1 MTSKNSSAAPNTL
14 KARPLKIGISP
25 RFQYKFHTDFGVQ
38 DRVVQYLEQSL
49 SHWVTDLGGLS
60 LMIPSVSG
68 QSSTPWEFI
77 DPFDY
82 ARELDALIL
91 QGGTDVGIDLIRD
104 RYELDLIKA
113 FHGLGK
119 PVLGVCRGH
128 QLLNVY
134 FGGTLISDIAT
145 RFPSASS
152 HVNAELYEK
161 LHHPIE
167 IVDGGILNDIYGGE
181 ARRNVVSIHH
191 QAIDRLGE
199 GLQIE
204 ALSKADGIIEAV
216 SLKSDS
222 FVLGVQWHPEFHV
235 QSDQVEQLLPSGPL
249 LSRFI
254 QSARA
259 RKQSRKPRPISHR
272 SQHLEFSKSE
282 SLTIGVELEFQ
293 LIDPSSQDLT
303 PSAPELLEIVK
314 GESEKIKSE
323 IFQSMIEVETGV
335 CRTAKEAEADLS
347 ATLSILSKACAQR
360 GVHLAAA
367 GTHPFTSYLDRL
379 LTPAPR
385 YTELV
390 DRNQWIA
397 RRLVIFGLHVHIGMP
412 NSEAAIHLMNAF
424 MYHLPLLLGL
434 SASSPFWHGDDT
446 GLASSRSTF
455 FESTPTGGHPIMVES
470 WGEFEDLYF
479 RMLASNAI
487 RSPKDLWWDLRPS
500 PHFGTLEIRVCD
512 IMPTLQ
518 ENIAV
523 AALKHA
529 MAAHF
534 LEKIRDGQ
542 HLLSPSNW
550 QYREN
555 KWRATRHGLD
565 FDFIVSDWGETR
577 PAKEALLQLIE
588 TVSSAKIPTEAH
600 LEIPAGELYAS
611 EFENLRQIVARGPAF
626 TRLRNL
632 YEKTSKL
639 EDVVR
644 HNCQEFLSNHPI
656 WS

>member
-1 MTSKNSSAAPNTL
+1 M
-14 KARPLKIGISP
+14 KARPLKVGISP

-68 QSSTPWEFI
+68 QSSTPSEYI
-77 DPFDY
+77 DPSDY

-91 QGGTDVGIDLIRD
+91 QGGTDVGVDLIRD
-104 RYELDLIKA
+104 RYELALIKA

-145 RFPSASS
+145 RLPEASP
-152 HVNAELYEK
+152 HVNPELYEK
-161 LHHPIE
+161 LYHPIDFVE
-167 IVDGGILNDIYGGE
+167 DGILKSIYGDE
-181 ARRNVVSIHH
+181 TRRDVVSIHH
-191 QAIDRLGE
+191 QAIDRLGD

-204 ALSKADGIIEAV
+204 AISKADGIIEAV

-222 FVLGVQWHPEFHV
+222 FVLGVQWHPESHV
-235 QSDQVEQLLPSGPL
+235 QSEQVDQLLPSAPL
-249 LSRFI
+249 LSALI

-259 RKQSRKPRPISHR
+259 RKQSRKPRPLSHR
-272 SQHLEFSKSE
+272 RERLEFGKSE
-282 SLTIGVELEFQ
+282 PLTMGVELEFQ
-293 LIDPSSQDLT
+293 LIDPTNQDLL
-303 PSAPELLEIVK
+303 PCAPDLLEAVK
-314 GESEKIKSE
+314 GDSDKIKSE
-323 IFQSMIEVETGV
+323 IFQSMIEVETGI
-335 CRTAKEAEADLS
+335 CRTAKEAERDLS
-347 ATLSILSKACAQR
+347 ATLKVLSQACETRGAQ
-360 GVHLAAA
+360 LAAA
-367 GTHPFTSYLDRL
+367 GTHPFASYLDRL

-412 NSEAAIHLMNAF
+412 NAEASIHVMNAF

-470 WGEFEDLYF
+470 WSEFEDLYF
-479 RMLASNAI
+479 RMFASKAI
-487 RSPKDLWWDLRPS
+487 GSPKDLWWDLRPS

-534 LEKIRDGQ
+534 LEKLRDGQ
-542 HLLSPSNW
+542 HAQTPSDW

-577 PAKEALLQLIE
+577 PAKEALLQLID
-588 TVSSAKIPTEAH
+588 TVSTARIPTGPHQEQA
-600 LEIPAGELYAS
+600 AGDLYAQ
-611 EFENLRQIVARGPAF
+611 EFQNLRKIVANGPAF
-626 TRLRNL
+626 TRFRGL

-639 EDVVR
+639 QDVVR
-644 HNCQEFLSNHPI
+644 HSCEEFRGNRPI

>member
-1 MTSKNSSAAPNTL
+1 M
-14 KARPLKIGISP
+14 KAKPLKVGISP
-25 RFQYKFHTDFGVQ
+25 RFQYKFHTDFGIQ
-38 DRVVQYLEQSL
+38 DRVVQYVEQSL

-68 QSSTPWEFI
+68 QSSSSWEYI

-91 QGGTDVGIDLIRD
+91 QGGTDVGVDLIRD
-104 RYELDLIKA
+104 RYELELIKA

-128 QLLNVY
+128 QLLNVF

-145 RFPSASS
+145 RFPNAST
-152 HVNAELYEK
+152 HVSPELYEK
-161 LHHPIE
+161 LYHPIE
-167 IVDGGILNDIYGGE
+167 LVNDGILKSIYGE
-181 ARRNVVSIHH
+181 ESRRHVVSIHH
-191 QAIDRLGE
+191 QAIDRLGD

-204 ALSKADGIIEAV
+204 AVSQDDGIIEAV
-216 SLKSDS
+216 SLKNDA

-235 QSDQVEQLLPSGPL
+235 QSEKVEELLPSEPL

-272 SQHLEFSKSE
+272 REHLPFAQSE
-282 SLTIGVELEFQ
+282 PLTMGVELEFQ
-293 LIDPSSQDLT
+293 LIDPSNHDLLPCAQDLID
-303 PSAPELLEIVK
+303 SVI
-314 GESEKIKSE
+314 GETEKIKSE
-323 IFQSMIEVETGV
+323 IFQSMIEIETGV
-335 CRTAKEAEADLS
+335 CRTALEAERDLS
-347 ATLSILSKACAQR
+347 STMQILSRACEKR
-360 GVHLAAA
+360 GAWLAAA
-367 GTHPFTSYLDRL
+367 GTHPFTSYLDRV

-412 NSEAAIHLMNAF
+412 NAEASIHVMNAF
-424 MYHLPLLLGL
+424 LYHLPLLLGL

-470 WGEFEDLYF
+470 WSEFEDLYF
-479 RMLASNAI
+479 RMRASKAVG
-487 RSPKDLWWDLRPS
+487 SPKDLWWDLRPS
-500 PHFGTLEIRVCD
+500 PHFGTLEIRACD
-512 IMPTLQ
+512 IMPTLK
-518 ENIAV
+518 ENIAI

-534 LEKIRDGQ
+534 LEKLRDGQ
-542 HLLSPSNW
+542 HLQTPSDW

-555 KWRATRHGLD
+555 KWRATRHGLE
-565 FDFIVSDWGETR
+565 FDFVVSDWGETR
-577 PAKEALLQLIE
+577 PAKEAFLQLLE
-588 TVSSAKIPTEAH
+588 TVSSAKIPIGPHQEQ
-600 LEIPAGELYAS
+600 PAGELYAE
-611 EFENLRQIVARGPAF
+611 EFQTLRSILVKGPAF
-626 TRLRNL
+626 TRFRSL

-644 HNCQEFLSNHPI
+644 HCCDELRTNQPI